1 LGQLQFPVL
10 TVLTSRTHAAAS
22 VEWLILDLLL
32 EHSHRSCGIGELVDA
47 VGSPILVA
55 EALDAL
61 QAAGLIE
68 RTDAFV
74 RITPV

>member
-1 LGQLQFPVL
+1 MPRSSGPG
-10 TVLTSRTHAAAS
+10 S

-32 EHSHRSCGIGELVDA
+32 EHHQRSWGIGELVDA
-47 VGSPILVA
+47 IGSPILVA

-61 QAAGLIE
+61 QAAALIQ

-74 RITPV
+74 RLAQM

>member
-1 LGQLQFPVL
+1 MP
-10 TVLTSRTHAAAS
+10 TSRVYPDAR

-61 QAAGLIE
+61 QASGLLE

>member
-1 LGQLQFPVL
+1 MLQPL
-10 TVLTSRTHAAAS
+10 HPRDAAS

-32 EHSHRSCGIGELVDA
+32 ENHHRSWGIGELVDA
-47 VGSPILVA
+47 VSSPILVA

-61 QAAGLIE
+61 QTAGLIE

-74 RITPV
+74 RIAPP